1 MKKILVTA
9 VLFLTLCIVAVL
21 SACGVG
27 SKSDKIESINGNG
40 TIYRYKIE
48 KLELLDIE
56 AEREKVLETK
66 TEFKYYYSSEELLSP
81 YVIFSGT
88 EYGYESSSESKL
100 ARFFSE
106 IILKK
111 TIEDRDVRYD
121 SYSKKYK
128 TTVQVRVILGKCD
141 KEYRPSY
148 DINGDIITIEYY
160 EASVLSSKWVSSTQI
175 QQKEMDSD
183 TYRKNY
189 IEYNKKAF
197 ELRNDRTAL
206 EKLKEDREKEYEN
219 TCIIRNI
226 KKSYNINLDSVRIEY
241 YE

>member
-48 KLELLDIE
+48 KLELLDRE

-66 TEFKYYYSSEELLSP
+66 TEFKYYYSSEELLNP
-81 YVIFSGT
+81 HIIFSGT
-88 EYGYESSSESKL
+88 ENRYNSSSESKL
-100 ARFFSE
+100 SRFFSE
-106 IILKK
+106 IILKE
-111 TIEDRDVRYD
+111 TTEYGGVYYE
-121 SYSKKYK
+121 SYSNTYK
-128 TTVQVRVILGKCD
+128 TTVQMRVILGKCD

-148 DINGDIITIEYY
+148 DINDGIITIEYY
-160 EASVLSSKWVSSTQI
+160 EASTPFSDDFNI

>member
-9 VLFLTLCIVAVL
+9 VLFLMLCVVAVL

-27 SKSDKIESINGNG
+27 GKSDKIESINGNG

-66 TEFKYYYSSEELLSP
+66 TEFKYYYSSEEILSP

-88 EYGYESSSESKL
+88 ASYSTSESKL
-100 ARFFSE
+100 SRFFSE
-106 IILKK
+106 IIIILME
-111 TIEDRDVRYD
+111 TTEYGGVYYE
-121 SYSKKYK
+121 SYSKIYK
-128 TTVQVRVILGKCD
+128 TTVQMRVILGKCD

-160 EASVLSSKWVSSTQI
+160 EASTPFSDDFNI

-189 IEYNKKAF
+189 KEYNKKAF

>member
-1 MKKILVTA
+1 MKKILLKA
-9 VLFLTLCIVAVL
+9 VLFLMLCVVAVL

-27 SKSDKIESINGNG
+27 GKSDKIESINGKGTIYG

-48 KLELLDIE
+48 KLELLDRE
-56 AEREKVLETK
+56 AAREKVLETK
-66 TEFKYYYSSEELLSP
+66 TEFKYYYSSEELLNP
-81 YVIFSGT
+81 HIIFSGT
-88 EYGYESSSESKL
+88 EYNSSSKSKL
-100 ARFFSE
+100 SRFFSK
-106 IILKK
+106 IILKE
-111 TIEDRDVRYD
+111 TTEYGRVYYE
-121 SYSKKYK
+121 SYSKIYK
-128 TTVQVRVILGKCD
+128 TTVQMRVILGKCD

-148 DINGDIITIEYY
+148 DINDGIITIEYY
-160 EASVLSSKWVSSTQI
+160 EASTPFSDDFNI

-183 TYRKNY
+183 TYRKKH

-206 EKLKEDREKEYEN
+206 EKLKEDRKKEYEN
-219 TCIIRNI
+219 TCVIHNI

>member
-1 MKKILVTA
+1 M
-9 VLFLTLCIVAVL
+9 
-21 SACGVG
+21 
-27 SKSDKIESINGNG
+27 
-40 TIYRYKIE
+40 
-48 KLELLDIE
+48 
-56 AEREKVLETK
+56 
-66 TEFKYYYSSEELLSP
+66 
-81 YVIFSGT
+81 
-88 EYGYESSSESKL
+88 
-100 ARFFSE
+100 
-106 IILKK
+106 
-111 TIEDRDVRYD
+111 
-121 SYSKKYK
+121 
-128 TTVQVRVILGKCD
+128 RVILGKCD

>member
-48 KLELLDIE
+48 KLELLDRE

-66 TEFKYYYSSEELLSP
+66 TEFKYYYSSKELLDS
-81 YVIFSGT
+81 YLIFSGT
-88 EYGYESSSESKL
+88 EYGYNSSSKSKL
-100 ARFFSE
+100 SRFFSE
-106 IILKK
+106 IILKE
-111 TIEDRDVRYD
+111 TTEYGRVYYE
-121 SYSKKYK
+121 SYSKTYK
-128 TTVQVRVILGKCD
+128 TTVQMRVILGKCD

-148 DINGDIITIEYY
+148 DINDGIITIEYY
-160 EASVLSSKWVSSTQI
+160 EASTPFSDDFNI

-189 IEYNKKAF
+189 IEYNKEAF

-206 EKLKEDREKEYEN
+206 EKLKEDREKEFEN
-219 TCIIRNI
+219 TCIMRKI

>member
-9 VLFLTLCIVAVL
+9 VLFLMLCVVAVL

-27 SKSDKIESINGNG
+27 GKSDKIESINGKG

-56 AEREKVLETK
+56 AEREKILETK
-66 TEFKYYYSSEELLSP
+66 TEFKYYYSSEEILSP

-88 EYGYESSSESKL
+88 ASYSAAESKL
-100 ARFFSE
+100 SRFFSE
-106 IILKK
+106 IILILME
-111 TIEDRDVRYD
+111 TTEYGGVYYE
-121 SYSKKYK
+121 SYSKTYK
-128 TTVQVRVILGKCD
+128 TTVQMRVILGKCD

-148 DINGDIITIEYY
+148 DINDDIITIEYY
-160 EASVLSSKWVSSTQI
+160 EASTPFSDDFNI

-183 TYRKNY
+183 TYRKKY

-206 EKLKEDREKEYEN
+206 EKLKEDRKKEYEN
-219 TCIIRNI
+219 TCVIHNI

>member
-1 MKKILVTA
+1 MKKILITA
-9 VLFLTLCIVAVL
+9 ILFLTLCVVAVL
-21 SACGVG
+21 SACGG
-27 SKSDKIESINGNG
+27 GESDKIESINGNG

-48 KLELLDIE
+48 KLELLDCE

-66 TEFKYYYSSEELLSP
+66 TEFKYYYSSKELLDP
-81 YVIFSGT
+81 YLIFSGT
-88 EYGYESSSESKL
+88 ASYSSSESKL
-100 ARFFSE
+100 SRFFSE
-106 IILKK
+106 IILKEM
-111 TIEDRDVRYD
+111 IEDRGVHYE
-121 SYSKKYK
+121 SYSKIYK
-128 TTVQVRVILGKCD
+128 TTVQMRVILGKCD

-160 EASVLSSKWVSSTQI
+160 EAATPFSDDFNI
-175 QQKEMDSD
+175 QQKEMDTD

-206 EKLKEDREKEYEN
+206 EKLKEDWEKEYEN
-219 TCIIRNI
+219 TCIMRKI

>member
-1 MKKILVTA
+1 MKKILLKA
-9 VLFLTLCIVAVL
+9 VLFLMLCVVAVL

-48 KLELLDIE
+48 KLELLDRE

-66 TEFKYYYSSEELLSP
+66 TEFKYYYSSEELLNP
-81 YVIFSGT
+81 HIIFSGT
-88 EYGYESSSESKL
+88 EYNSSSKSKL
-100 ARFFSE
+100 SRFFSE
-106 IILKK
+106 IILKE
-111 TIEDRDVRYD
+111 TTEYGGGYYE
-121 SYSKKYK
+121 SYSKTYK
-128 TTVQVRVILGKCD
+128 TTVQMRVILGKCD
-141 KEYRPSY
+141 KQYRPSY

-160 EASVLSSKWVSSTQI
+160 ETIMMSSDFNI
-175 QQKEMDSD
+175 QQKEMDFD

-206 EKLKEDREKEYEN
+206 EKLEEDREKEYEN
-219 TCIIRNI
+219 TCVIHNI

>member
-9 VLFLTLCIVAVL
+9 VLFLMLCVVAVL

-48 KLELLDIE
+48 KLELLDRE

-66 TEFKYYYSSEELLSP
+66 TEFKYYYSSEELLNP
-81 YVIFSGT
+81 HIIFSGT
-88 EYGYESSSESKL
+88 ENRYNSSSESKL
-100 ARFFSE
+100 SRFFSE
-106 IILKK
+106 IILKE
-111 TIEDRDVRYD
+111 TTEYGRVYSE
-121 SYSKKYK
+121 SYSNTYK
-128 TTVQVRVILGKCD
+128 TTVQMRVILGKCD

-148 DINGDIITIEYY
+148 DINDGIITIEYY
-160 EASVLSSKWVSSTQI
+160 EASTPFSDDFNI

-219 TCIIRNI
+219 TCIIRKI